1 MGVQLL
7 SMLPMLLF
15 FTALTVAVIFFIRL
29 IIKAAQY
36 LDLVLYEKNMA
47 VQKSIQDTGHK
58 SDLNNKTNARKP

>member
-1 MGVQLL
+1 MGVHLL

-15 FTALTVAVIFFIRL
+15 FTALNVAVVFLIRL
-29 IIKAAQY
+29 LIKAAQY

-47 VQKSIQDTGHK
+47 VQKSIQDTSHK